1 MSKAKAGLRGMN
13 ATQKRIHASTIHEH
27 MVGNP
32 HFPSPSPT
40 MAEFAQAIQELEQAN
55 LAALDRGRLAMA
67 ARNRAEEKISSMIAR
82 LVGYVNI
89 ICQGDTV
96 KILSSGFRLAKTP
109 EPISALQAPQHAK
122 VRRTAYPSQL
132 ELSWE
137 SVPGAVAYHAEK
149 EVLDGSGQG
158 NWLHVGFSTR
168 PKLVV
173 DGCRTDEHHTFRVC
187 AMGTKVQ
194 SPHTEVLYIH
204 AA

>member
-1 MSKAKAGLRGMN
+1 MN

-67 ARNRAEEKISSMIAR
+67 ARNRAEEKISSMITR
-82 LVGYVNI
+82 LAGYVNSV
-89 ICQGDTV
+89 CLGDQI
-96 KILSSGFRLAKTP
+96 KITSSGFRLAKTP
-109 EPISALQAPQHAK
+109 EPISTLHAPRKAK

-137 SVPGAVAYHAEK
+137 RVPGAAIYQVEK
-149 EVLDGSGQG
+149 EVQVAGEATDWQRVSLT
-158 NWLHVGFSTR
+158 TR

-173 DGCRTDEHHTFRVC
+173 DGCRTDEHHTFRIC
-187 AMGTKVQ
+187 AVGTKVQ
-194 SPHTEVLYIH
+194 SPHTEILYIH